1 LITQI
6 SKEDYKDFWTFS
18 EIFELSI
25 DSHLPN
31 FYIRVNLFFG
41 ERRERG
47 CLATTIDARNVTR
60 NLLPCSASESTML
73 GRRNVQ
79 NVVGKNWNNSLALSR

>member
-1 LITQI
+1 LTGLFQI
-6 SKEDYKDFWTFS
+6 SILINGYFLVKLNKLE
-18 EIFELSI
+18 
-25 DSHLPN
+25 
-31 FYIRVNLFFG
+31 R
-41 ERRERG
+41 ERREKG
-47 CLATTIDARNVTR
+47 CPATTIGARNVKR